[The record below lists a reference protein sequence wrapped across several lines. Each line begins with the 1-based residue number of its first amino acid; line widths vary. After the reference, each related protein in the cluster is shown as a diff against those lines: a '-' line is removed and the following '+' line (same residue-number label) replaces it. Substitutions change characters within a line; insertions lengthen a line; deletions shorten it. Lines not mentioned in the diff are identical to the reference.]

1 MDTIVVVMSRKLS
14 TNPIN
19 LELENSKFN
28 QEIDIPSRRL
38 GSAVGGLNQNIYTK
52 ESDKYGPI

>member
-1 MDTIVVVMSRKLS
+1 MSRKFS
-14 TNPIN
+14 TNPIS
-19 LELENSKFN
+19 LEFENFKFN

-52 ESDKYGPI
+52 ESDTYGPI